1 MATINFNSTITK
13 VDSSNLTLNNSYYI
27 GLAVKTSHNDHL
39 INTKTLSDYTI
50 PNSYAYAGLIYNTA
64 KSYAINSTTA
74 FSTSTF
80 ADGVYRATIS
90 ESYDDGNTYESTAY
104 QLLMYATD
112 ARWASFQ
119 ENYDPANP
127 SNLAIFNNVT
137 TAYADIATLSA
148 NLAANYTTINT
159 KITYINTQLDSAI
172 FNITVNVSLSSATT
186 LLASTTF
193 YNGGISTDVADFI
206 VDNLT
211 TNQTKV
217 YNATPELTIETT
229 GTKSKSFVSGSPI
242 GSPNYNDGV
251 LEVAVY
257 YHEENGTWEW
267 TSVSYVLVTTAIDA
281 SIASLDTTILVN
293 VCKKRALEYY
303 RDLLQAAFDAADYT
317 LCTDYFNAINTML
330 LGVQQPFEG
339 TLSLVDNN
347 TLSIVVPSVGNTNLF
362 YQTSQLWNTY
372 TQVLADSVEVT
383 NQFLIPS
390 GSGSLSI
397 DSSDTLSLPIYSDG
411 VYLFETYCVCQDGVD
426 FDSNPTF
433 ASVVTTTIDAEFAIF
448 EANYDP
454 DNAAQAASYT
464 AMLNAYAQ
472 IATLS
477 SNVLANYADINDQIA
492 IIQSNLA
499 LWVEVDMNLVLTNK
513 STMTLTINST
523 LPNVVYSEQSLTLNN
538 TNDDS
543 QEYTI
548 TTFPENYIDLTKT
561 FSSSAINFGSQYDD
575 AVYKVNLSWTA
586 DNGMEFSG
594 VAYCLVMTQVNCGIA
609 QIIAERPNCKQ
620 LQSKL
625 NYLMTFR
632 EMAIDSYSN
641 ADYSTCNFYIN
652 KCIVILNQSGCGCG
666 CN

>member
-1 MATINFNSTITK
+1 MATINFNST
-13 VDSSNLTLNNSYYI
+13 VVLT
-27 GLAVKTSHNDHL
+27 
-39 INTKTLSDYTI
+39 
-50 PNSYAYAGLIYNTA
+50 
-64 KSYAINSTTA
+64 NSTTVTC
-74 FSTSTF
+74 STS
-80 ADGVYRATIS
+80 
-90 ESYDDGNTYESTAY
+90 YD
-104 QLLMYATD
+104 
-112 ARWASFQ
+112 
-119 ENYDPANP
+119 
-127 SNLAIFNNVT
+127 
-137 TAYADIATLSA
+137 
-148 NLAANYTTINT
+148 
-159 KITYINTQLDSAI
+159 
-172 FNITVNVSLSSATT
+172 
-186 LLASTTF
+186 
-193 YNGGISTDVADFI
+193 NGGVITDTTDFI
-206 VDNLT
+206 IENLT
-211 TNQTKV
+211 TSQTKV
-217 YNATPELTIETT
+217 YNASPQLNIENA
-229 GTKSKSFVSGSPI
+229 GLKTKAFTSGSPI
-242 GSPNYNDGV
+242 GSPNYDDGV
-251 LEVAVY
+251 LEITLY
-257 YHEENGTWEW
+257 FHEDGGSDEW
-267 TSVSYVLVTTAIDA
+267 LSINHLLVTTAIDA
-281 SIASLDTTILVN
+281 SIASFPTDSIFGI
-293 VCKKRALEYY
+293 CKKRALEYY
-303 RDLLQAAFDAADYT
+303 RDLLQAAFDTADYT

-330 LGVQQPFEG
+330 SGMQQPFEG

-347 TLSIVVPSVGNTNLF
+347 TFSIVVPSVGNANLF

-383 NQFLIPS
+383 NQFLVPS

-426 FDSNPTF
+426 FDSNPIFT
-433 ASVVTTTIDAEFAIF
+433 SVVTTTIDAEFAIF

-454 DNAAQAASYT
+454 NNAAQAASYT

-477 SNVLANYADINDQIA
+477 SNVLSNYADINDQIA
-492 IIQSNLA
+492 IIQANLA
-499 LWVEVDMNLVLTNK
+499 LWVEVDMSLVLTNK

-523 LPNVVYSEQSLTLNN
+523 IPNVVYSAQSLTLNN
-538 TNDDS
+538 TNDDA

-561 FSSSAINFGSQYDD
+561 FSSSTINFGSQYDD

-609 QIIAERPNCKQ
+609 QIIADRPNCKQ

-632 EMAIDSYSN
+632 DMAIDAYSN

>member
-1 MATINFNSTITK
+1 MATINFNSTVVLTNATTITC
-13 VDSSNLTLNNSYYI
+13 
-27 GLAVKTSHNDHL
+27 
-39 INTKTLSDYTI
+39 
-50 PNSYAYAGLIYNTA
+50 
-64 KSYAINSTTA
+64 
-74 FSTSTF
+74 STS
-80 ADGVYRATIS
+80 Y
-90 ESYDDGNTYESTAY
+90 
-104 QLLMYATD
+104 
-112 ARWASFQ
+112 
-119 ENYDPANP
+119 
-127 SNLAIFNNVT
+127 
-137 TAYADIATLSA
+137 
-148 NLAANYTTINT
+148 
-159 KITYINTQLDSAI
+159 
-172 FNITVNVSLSSATT
+172 
-186 LLASTTF
+186 
-193 YNGGISTDVADFI
+193 YNGGLDTDVSDF
-206 VDNLT
+206 VVENLT
-211 TNQTKV
+211 TSQIKTYEASPQLMIQNAGLKTK
-217 YNATPELTIETT
+217 A
-229 GTKSKSFVSGSPI
+229 FVAGSPL
-242 GSPNYNDGV
+242 GSPNYDDGV
-251 LEVAVY
+251 LELTLY
-257 YHEENGTWEW
+257 FHEDGGGNTDWI
-267 TSVSYVLVTTAIDA
+267 SINNLLVTTSIDA
-281 SIASLDTTILVN
+281 SIASFPTDSIFGI
-293 VCKKRALEYY
+293 CKKRALEYY
-303 RDLLQAAFDAADYT
+303 RDLLQTAFDDANYT

-330 LGVQQPFEG
+330 SGMQQPFNS
-339 TLSLVDNN
+339 TLSLANNN
-347 TLSIVVPSVGNTNLF
+347 TLNIVVPSVGDNNLF
-362 YQTSQLWNTY
+362 YQTSQLWNTH
-372 TQVLADSVEVT
+372 TELLANSIEIT

-390 GSGSLSI
+390 GSGSLSM
-397 DSSDTLSLPIYSDG
+397 DSSNTLSLPIYSDG
-411 VYLFETYCVCQDGVD
+411 VYFFETYCVRQDGVD
-426 FDSNPTF
+426 FDSNPNP
-433 ASVVTTTIDAEFAIF
+433 AVVVTTTIDAEFATF

-454 DNAAQAASYT
+454 NNAAQLASYT
-464 AMLNAYAQ
+464 AMLAAYAE

-499 LWVEVDMNLVLTNK
+499 LWVEVDMSLVLTNK

-523 LPNVVYSEQSLTLNN
+523 LPNVVYSAQSLTLNN

-561 FSSSAINFGSQYDD
+561 FSSSAINFGSQYED

>member
-39 INTKTLSDYTI
+39 INTKTASDYTI
-50 PNSYAYAGLIYNTA
+50 PDSYAYAGLIYNTA

-90 ESYDDGNTYESTAY
+90 ESYDDGNTYVSTAY
-104 QLLMYATD
+104 QLFTYAIDAGIAAYNPTTPTESANLIWMNYLRSQITD
-112 ARWASFQ
+112 LSV
-119 ENYDPANP
+119 D
-127 SNLAIFNNVT
+127 
-137 TAYADIATLSA
+137 LSA
-148 NLAANYTTINT
+148 NQTLINAL
-159 KITYINTQLDSAI
+159 I
-172 FNITVNVSLSSATT
+172 
-186 LLASTTF
+186 
-193 YNGGISTDVADFI
+193 GI
-206 VDNLT
+206 
-211 TNQTKV
+211 
-217 YNATPELTIETT
+217 IETT
-229 GTKSKSFVSGSPI
+229 LPSPYTYTD
-242 GSPNYNDGV
+242 PN
-251 LEVAVY
+251 
-257 YHEENGTWEW
+257 
-267 TSVSYVLVTTAIDA
+267 I
-281 SIASLDTTILVN
+281 
-293 VCKKRALEYY
+293 
-303 RDLLQAAFDAADYT
+303 
-317 LCTDYFNAINTML
+317 
-330 LGVQQPFEG
+330 
-339 TLSLVDNN
+339 LSLVDNN
-347 TLSIVVPSVGNTNLF
+347 TIEIVAIKNNTISLPLNSISN
-362 YQTSQLWNTY
+362 YLWNT
-372 TQVLADSVEVT
+372 VT
-383 NQFLIPS
+383 NEYVYFENNFLVTTGE
-390 GSGSLSI
+390 GSASV
-397 DSSDTLSLPIYSDG
+397 DSNNTFYTPIYSDG
-411 VYLFETYCVCQDGVD
+411 VYFVYNFGGSA
-426 FDSNPTF
+426 FDNINEIILLRYYSPIII
-433 ASVVTTTIDAEFAIF
+433 TTTIDAEFATF

-454 DNAAQAASYT
+454 NNAAQLASYE
-464 AMLNAYAQ
+464 AIVAAYAQ
-472 IATLS
+472 IQYLKQYVYDEYDA
-477 SNVLANYADINDQIA
+477 INAQIA
-492 IIQSNLA
+492 IIQDNLA
-499 LWVEVDMNLVLTNK
+499 LWVELNMSLVLTNK

-523 LPNVVYSEQSLTLNN
+523 IPNVVYSEQSLTLNN

-632 EMAIDSYSN
+632 EMAIDAYSN